1 MKKSI
6 KIIGII
12 VIVIGLF
19 VGWLYTDN
27 RIGISKANIES
38 AARYSQKID
47 DTWLGSKDVSDDMA
61 AMIFFSED
69 KSDFTYSIYIKR
81 PDLLLST
88 GYFFRRGGNSEE
100 IRTSIQ
106 HFYVFSYEGVKSE
119 AFVSMNESKINRIE
133 LNNRT
138 IEIDG
143 DKPFS
148 IVVPVNS
155 DPHFYNDEGEYSQI
169 KEANL

>member
-12 VIVIGLF
+12 VLVIGLF

-27 RIGISKANIES
+27 RIGISKSNIES
-38 AARYSQKID
+38 DARYSQKID
-47 DTWLGSKDVSDDMA
+47 DTWLVSKGVSDDMA

-81 PDLLLST
+81 PNRLFST
-88 GYFFRRGGNSEE
+88 GYFFRRGGSVEE
-100 IRTSIQ
+100 SRAYIQ
-106 HFYVFSYEGVKSE
+106 QFSYEDVKSE
-119 AFVSMNESKINRIE
+119 AFVSMNEPKINRIE

-143 DKPFS
+143 DKPFA

-155 DPHFYNDEGEYSQI
+155 DPRFYNDEGEYREI
-169 KEANL
+169 MEANL